1 MRGVLEV
8 SSPGAGPWPRRR
20 GERGAGVTGPWCSGP
35 SLAMISA
42 VYLINLKGEILIYRA
57 YRDDVSRAAAD
68 AFRMQVLAAK
78 EFRSPV
84 QIFEKASFFHVRSSN
99 VYLVAATR
107 ENVNASMVFQFLF
120 ALVAVFKGYFGGS
133 FEEDTVRDNFPL
145 VYELLD
151 EVMDFGYPQHCS
163 VDLLKTYILQKGENI
178 DPSRAFRNAQLAPA
192 QVTGAVSWRREGIKY
207 RKNEVFLDVVEHVN
221 LLMSANGKVLK
232 ADVTGEVVMKTFLT
246 GMPECKFGLNDKLM
260 MQSEGRKKDS
270 GAIEMEDVSF
280 HQCVQL
286 GKFDSDKAV
295 TFIPPDGEFVLMKY
309 RVSDNI
315 NLPFKVS
322 PVVKELGRTRLE
334 INIKVKAQYS
344 SVTGLNVLVRIPLP
358 PNTAK
363 VTTSTMAGKAKYEPE
378 TSELVWRM
386 RKFPGDTEY
395 ALSGEVEMSA
405 RIDDSK
411 KAWSRPPISM
421 EYQVPMLAA
430 SGLHVR
436 FLKIHEKSNYTTIK
450 WVRYISKH
458 GTYLVRI

>member
-1 MRGVLEV
+1 
-8 SSPGAGPWPRRR
+8 
-20 GERGAGVTGPWCSGP
+20 
-35 SLAMISA
+35 MISA

-84 QIFEKASFFHVRSSN
+84 QIFEKASFFHIRSSN

-107 ENVNASMVFQFLF
+107 ENVNASMAFQFLF
-120 ALVAVFKGYFGGS
+120 ALVEVFKGYFGGG
-133 FEEDTVRDNFPL
+133 FDEETVRDNFPL

-151 EVMDFGYPQHCS
+151 EVMDFGYPQLCS
-163 VDLLKTYILQKGENI
+163 TDLLKTFIMQEGEHI
-178 DPSRAFRNAQLAPA
+178 DPARAFQSAKLLPA

-221 LLMSANGKVLK
+221 LLMSASGQVLK
-232 ADVTGEVVMKTFLT
+232 SDVTGEVVMKTFLT
-246 GMPECKFGLNDKLM
+246 GMPECTFGLNDKLM
-260 MQSEGRKKDS
+260 MQSEGKKKDPKKES

-280 HQCVQL
+280 HQCVKL

-309 RVSDNI
+309 RVTENI

-322 PVVKELGRTRLE
+322 PIVKELGRTRIE

-358 PNTAK
+358 ANTAK
-363 VTTSTMAGKAKYEPE
+363 VTSTTTAGKAKYEPE

-386 RKFPGDTEY
+386 RKFPGDTTY

-411 KAWSRPPISM
+411 KSWSRPPISM

-436 FLKIHEKSNYTTIK
+436 FLKIFEKSNYNTIK
-450 WVRYISKH
+450 WVRYISKN
-458 GTYLVRI
+458 GTYLNRI

>member
-1 MRGVLEV
+1 
-8 SSPGAGPWPRRR
+8 
-20 GERGAGVTGPWCSGP
+20 
-35 SLAMISA
+35 MISA
-42 VYLINLKGEILIYRA
+42 VYLINLKGEILIYRS
-57 YRDDVSRAAAD
+57 YRDDVTRAAAD

-84 QIFEKASFFHVRSSN
+84 QVFEKASFFHIRSSN

-107 ENVNASMVFQFLF
+107 ENVNAAMAFQFLF
-120 ALVAVFKGYFGGS
+120 ALVEVFKGYFGGA

-151 EVMDFGYPQHCS
+151 EVMDFGYPQSCS
-163 VDLLKTYILQKGENI
+163 TDLLKTFILQEGQAM
-178 DPSRAFRNAQLAPA
+178 DPARALVASSLAPA

-221 LLMSANGKVLK
+221 LLVSNKGTVLRS
-232 ADVTGEVVMKTFLT
+232 DVTGEVVMKTYLT

-260 MQSEGRKKDS
+260 MQGEGKKRES
-270 GAIEMEDVSF
+270 GAIAMEDVSF
-280 HQCVQL
+280 HQCVKL

-295 TFIPPDGEFVLMKY
+295 TFIPPDGEFILMKY
-309 RVSDNI
+309 RVSENI
-315 NLPFKVS
+315 NLPFNVI
-322 PVVKELGRTRLE
+322 PIVKELGRTRLE
-334 INIKVKAQYS
+334 INVKVKAQYS
-344 SVTGLNVLVRIPLP
+344 SVTGLNVIIRIPLP

-363 VTTSTMAGKAKYEPE
+363 VTPVAAAGKAKYEPE

-395 ALSGEVEMSA
+395 SLSAEVEMSA
-405 RIDDSK
+405 RIEDK

-421 EYQVPMLAA
+421 EFQVPMLAA

-436 FLKIHEKSNYTTIK
+436 FLKIHEKSNYNTIK
-450 WVRYISKH
+450 WVRYISKN
-458 GTYLVRI
+458 GQYLNRI

>member
-1 MRGVLEV
+1 VAWHL
-8 SSPGAGPWPRRR
+8 
-20 GERGAGVTGPWCSGP
+20 
-35 SLAMISA
+35 
-42 VYLINLKGEILIYRA
+42 
-57 YRDDVSRAAAD
+57 
-68 AFRMQVLAAK
+68 QVRAAK

-84 QIFEKASFFHVRSSN
+84 QIFEKASFFHIRSGN

-120 ALVAVFKGYFGGS
+120 ALVEVFKGYFAGT
-133 FEEDTVRDNFPL
+133 FDEDTVRDNFSL

-151 EVMDFGYPQHCS
+151 EVMDFGYPQSCS
-163 VDLLKTYILQKGENI
+163 VDLLKTFILQEGENI
-178 DPSRAFRNAQLAPA
+178 DPSRAFKNAQLAPA

-221 LLMSANGKVLK
+221 LLMSANGQVLK
-232 ADVTGEVVMKTFLT
+232 SDVTGEVVMKTFLS

-260 MQSEGRKKDS
+260 MQSEGKKKDS
-270 GAIEMEDVSF
+270 SAIEMEDVSF
-280 HQCVQL
+280 HQCVKL

-295 TFIPPDGEFVLMKY
+295 TFIPPDGEFILMKY
-309 RVSDNI
+309 RVSENI

-322 PVVKELGRTRLE
+322 PIVKQLGRTRLE
-334 INIKVKAQYS
+334 INVKVKAQYS
-344 SVTGLNVLVRIPLP
+344 SVTGINVIVRIPLP

-363 VTTSTMAGKAKYEPE
+363 CSTQTTTGKAKYEPE
-378 TSELVWRM
+378 TSELVWRI
-386 RKFPGDTEY
+386 RKFPGDTQY

-411 KAWSRPPISM
+411 KGWSRPPISM

-436 FLKIHEKSNYTTIK
+436 FLKIFEKSNYNTIK
-450 WVRYISKH
+450 WVRYISKN
-458 GTYLVRI
+458 GTYLNRI